1 MFFFYSGMSIQY
13 LFYVCIQIR
22 SMFNM
27 KMFVETDP
35 DSRLA
40 KRMYKETEE
49 LGRDLEQVLLFP
61 K

>member
-1 MFFFYSGMSIQY
+1 
-13 LFYVCIQIR
+13 
-22 SMFNM
+22 M

-49 LGRDLEQVLLFP
+49 LGRNLDQVRFYFYVIVLTILYSCIGMGYY
-61 K
+61 